1 MSKKCVFPFL
11 ILFLAFWGTYV
22 LAAGIEEGL
31 ILHFPFDDGSG
42 DVAKDASGTGN
53 DGEIDGAKRVDNGKI
68 GKALQF
74 DGKSFVEVESSD
86 SLEALDETVTLAA
99 WIKPELT
106 GSGWQGIITKGND
119 GAEHFELLI
128 NVNGTVHTAWVFDIG
143 RNHTNPG
150 AAGTMTAGE
159 WQHLAVTYEPGEWIT
174 YLNGEELNNKT
185 DVSGQMVPDGMP
197 LVVGDERP
205 QNRLFEGLID
215 EVVVFNRVLSQKEVQ
230 QIMNGISTSVEPT
243 DKLATTWSDIKAASD

>member
-1 MSKKCVFPFL
+1 MFKKCFFASL
-11 ILFLAFWGTYV
+11 ILFLGIFATNV

-31 ILHFPFDDGSG
+31 ILYLPFDDGSEK
-42 DVAKDASGTGN
+42 VAKDASGVGN
-53 DGEIDGAKRVDNGKI
+53 DGKIEGAKSVDGKI

-99 WIKPELT
+99 WIKPKLT
-106 GSGWQGIITKGND
+106 GSGWQGVITKGND

-128 NVNGTVHTAWVFDIG
+128 NTNGTVHTAWVFSIG

-150 AAGTMTAGE
+150 EAGTISADK
-159 WQHLAVTYEPGEWIT
+159 WQHLAVTFKSGEWVT
-174 YLNGEELNNKT
+174 YLDGEQLNNKT
-185 DVSGQMVPDGMP
+185 DVVGKMAPDGNP

-215 EVVVFNRVLSQKEVQ
+215 EVAVFNRPLSQKEVK

-243 DKLATTWSDIKAASD
+243 DKLATTWSRLKSTH